1 METAIFE
8 KRGMQTPKIKGD
20 FEHNVL
26 RILDSIDNRLW
37 SIETEISELWEGRE
51 LREDYV
57 GEIEQIKKEK
67 GIGFSSID
75 ELRKYIESEDEL

>member
-1 METAIFE
+1 
-8 KRGMQTPKIKGD
+8 
-20 FEHNVL
+20 
-26 RILDSIDNRLW
+26 
-37 SIETEISELWEGRE
+37 

-57 GEIEQIKKEK
+57 GKIEQIKKEK